1 MKKFMPFKKS
11 SVPPADDNPYSAP
24 PPAYEE
30 NPYASQSPA
39 QNDPYAA
46 KSAPPSTRAPAGG
59 LPGGPG
65 ANRFNSPAPSAGSGG
80 GGYGA
85 DRYGASGG
93 YGSNRY
99 DNDPPRAGS
108 RGPGGYGGLGRTNSA
123 SNDDDGRDN
132 LFAGARER
140 VQQQQQQPPVQ
151 DSRPPGPPRYDSG
164 GDDGNGR
171 GELFGG
177 ARERYEQAQRQP
189 ARGGGDDEDD
199 AYGGYGAPREM
210 TAEEEEEQ
218 EVADTKNRIKELK
231 QESAASSAR
240 SLAAG
245 QAALEASRSTMA
257 RLGAQGER
265 LHNTEKNLDLA
276 ASHNKVAQQQ
286 TSKLKSLN
294 RSMFA
299 VHVNNPFTAASK
311 EERRRE
317 ELLAE
322 HQAQRTQREETRR
335 LGNQTNSRVEQA
347 LKDMSISNDEKPQF
361 QRNLAARAKYQF
373 EDDDEDDEAEDQIEE
388 NVTQLESVTKGLHQ
402 ASLAIGR
409 ELDQQNKL
417 IDRIGKK
424 SDLVDDQVRLNRDRL
439 ARIR

>member
-1 MKKFMPFKKS
+1 MKKFMPFKKTS
-11 SVPPADDNPYSAP
+11 APPADDASYEAP
-24 PPAYEE
+24 PPAYDA
-30 NPYASQSPA
+30 NPYAQAPA
-39 QNDPYAA
+39 SNDPYA
-46 KSAPPSTRAPAGG
+46 KPGPPPRVPTGGSTGSGPAQ
-59 LPGGPG
+59 
-65 ANRFNSPAPSAGSGG
+65 NRYNSPAPSGGSGGGGG

-99 DNDPPRAGS
+99 DNDAPRAGA
-108 RGPGGYGGLGRTNSA
+108 RGPGGYGGLGRTNSGGP
-123 SNDDDGRDN
+123 DGDDGGRND

-140 VQQQQQQPPVQ
+140 VQQQQQQQPQ
-151 DSRPPGPPRYDSG
+151 DAGRPAPRAGNDDNSG
-164 GDDGNGR
+164 GR
-171 GELFGG
+171 GDLFGG
-177 ARERYEQAQRQP
+177 ARERYEASQRQP
-189 ARGGGDDEDD
+189 PRRGGDDDD
-199 AYGGYGAPREM
+199 DYGGYGAPRQM

-218 EVADTKNRIKELK
+218 EVADTKARIKELK

-245 QAALEASRSTMA
+245 QAALEVSRATMA

-265 LHNTEKNLDLA
+265 LYNTEKNLDLA
-276 ASHNKVAQQQ
+276 ASHNKVASDQ
-286 TSKLKSLN
+286 TAKLKSLN

-322 HQAQRTQREETRR
+322 HQAQRAQREETRR
-335 LGNQTNSRVEQA
+335 LGNQGNARVEQA
-347 LKDMSISNDEKPQF
+347 LRDMTISNDDRPQF
-361 QRNLAARAKYQF
+361 QRNLAARSKYQF
-373 EDDDEDDEAEDQIEE
+373 EDDEEDDEAEDQIEQ
-388 NVTQLESVTKGLHQ
+388 NIAGLEDVTKGLHQ

-409 ELDQQNKL
+409 ELDQQNRL

-424 SDLVDDQVRLNRDRL
+424 SDLVDDGVRLNRDRL